1 MTANRGGPLSR
12 LGPASRWCLVAGV
25 TPRPESSPSS
35 DEFQR
40 EVDVIVREG
49 LASVAVRALVG
60 RDDHQTASYLRTFRR
75 VALSSEMRA
84 MAADAA
90 GSVVMAELALRK
102 IPAAVVK
109 GPAVARLYPEGWP
122 RPYADIDVVVSRADY
137 LDAIGCSQE
146 LGFAYSDRA
155 VPQWR
160 WFDLVCREGI
170 NLHSPSGGNIDF
182 HHHVP
187 PWVLGS
193 HLPVEQIIARSEPHQ
208 LCSARVEFA
217 AAEDLVVV
225 AALHILN
232 DLWKGKLGLTS
243 WRDVMIITQ
252 RIGLPRARAAFDR
265 AGLTWLFD
273 LLIEELALEVPE
285 VTFSAPATSPA
296 LPFGPKIRLAAL
308 GWSNDAS
315 ATRHRLAWATRL
327 PPLNALAFLAGTAV
341 PSAGYIHERHGSYLN
356 YWKQGLRETVST
368 VRGSDYRMTTID
380 DYDGPP
386 ADRT

>member
-1 MTANRGGPLSR
+1 M
-12 LGPASRWCLVAGV
+12 GPASRWCLVAGI
-25 TPRPESSPSS
+25 TPRPDSSPSS
-35 DEFQR
+35 EDFRR
-40 EVDVIVREG
+40 EYGLIVGEG
-49 LASVAVRALVG
+49 LAPVAVRALVG
-60 RDDHQTASYLRTFRR
+60 RADHQTAPYLTNFRR
-75 VALSSEMRA
+75 VALASEMRS

-90 GSVVMAELALRK
+90 GSKVMAELARRQ

-109 GPAVARLYPEGWP
+109 GPAMARLHPDGWP
-122 RPYADIDVVVSRADY
+122 RPYADMDVAVSRADY

-146 LGFAYSDRA
+146 LGFSYSERA

-193 HLPVEQIIARSEPHQ
+193 HLPVEQIIARSEQHQ
-208 LCSARVEFA
+208 LCSASVKCA
-217 AAEDLVVV
+217 SAEDLAVV

-252 RIGLPRARAAFDR
+252 RIGLPRARAAFDQ

-273 LLIEELALEVPE
+273 LLIDELALVVPE
-285 VTFSAPATSPA
+285 VTFSAPANPPA
-296 LPFGPKIRLAAL
+296 LAFGPKMRLAAL
-308 GWSNDAS
+308 GWSNDSS
-315 ATRHRLAWATRL
+315 ATRHRLAWASRL

-341 PSAGYIHERHGSYLN
+341 PSAEYIRERHGSYLN

-368 VRGSDYRMTTID
+368 AQGSDYRMTTID
-380 DYDGPP
+380 DYSGANGDS
-386 ADRT
+386 A

>member
-1 MTANRGGPLSR
+1 

-25 TPRPESSPSS
+25 TPRPESGPSNE
-35 DEFQR
+35 EFQQER
-40 EVDVIVREG
+40 YLIVREG

-60 RDDHQTASYLRTFRR
+60 RADHQEASYLKAFRR
-75 VALSSEMRA
+75 VAIAAEMRS
-84 MAADAA
+84 MAADTA
-90 GSVVMAELALRK
+90 GSLVMAELALRK

-109 GPAVARLYPEGWP
+109 GPAVARLYPKGWP

-146 LGFAYSDRA
+146 LGFSYSDRA

-208 LCSARVEFA
+208 LCSEQVECA
-217 AAEDLVVV
+217 SAEDLVVV

-243 WRDVMIITQ
+243 WRDVIIITQ

-265 AGLTWLFD
+265 AALTWLFD
-273 LLIEELALEVPE
+273 LLIDELAQVVPE
-285 VTFSAPATSPA
+285 VTFSASATPPA
-296 LPFGPKIRLAAL
+296 LAFGPKLRLAAL

-315 ATRHRLAWATRL
+315 ATRHRLAWASRL

-341 PSAGYIHERHGSYLN
+341 PSAQYIRERHGSYLN
-356 YWKQGLRETVST
+356 YWKQGIRETVST
-368 VRGSDYRMTTID
+368 AQGSDYRMTTID
-380 DYDGPP
+380 DYDG
-386 ADRT
+386 ANEGDT